1 MQRMDL
7 EDALAEL
14 VHDLGK
20 YLRLPLA
27 WLPADA
33 SADDV
38 RAAAEQALLAT
49 RRAGAETIA
58 AASIWAAFTEEVGD
72 SLTQYPGWTTLT
84 QAVEGAFAWAD
95 RLDGPI
101 DRAAVTA
108 DMSAVSP
115 AIRSLL
121 QAVSEGVSHG

>member
-1 MQRMDL
+1 MERMDL

-14 VHDLGK
+14 AHDLGK

-33 SADDV
+33 SDDDV
-38 RAAAEQALLAT
+38 RTAARQALLAT
-49 RRAGAETIA
+49 RRAGDETIPA
-58 AASIWAAFTEEVGD
+58 ADIWAAFTQEVGD
-72 SLTQYPGWTTLT
+72 SLTRYPGWTTLT
-84 QAVEGAFAWAD
+84 QRVERAFAWTG
-95 RLDGPI
+95 RLDGPL

-121 QAVSEGVSHG
+121 QSLSEGVSDG

>member
-1 MQRMDL
+1 MERMDL

-38 RAAAEQALLAT
+38 RTAATQALFAT
-49 RRAGAETIA
+49 RRAGSKTTA
-58 AASIWAAFTEEVGD
+58 AAEIWGAFTDEVGEH
-72 SLTQYPGWTTLT
+72 LTHHAGWTTLT
-84 QAVEGAFAWAD
+84 QAVARAFAWGD
-95 RLDGPI
+95 RLQDDAPI
-101 DRAAVTA
+101 DRAAITA

-115 AIRSLL
+115 AIRALL
-121 QAVSEGVSHG
+121 QALSDEGK